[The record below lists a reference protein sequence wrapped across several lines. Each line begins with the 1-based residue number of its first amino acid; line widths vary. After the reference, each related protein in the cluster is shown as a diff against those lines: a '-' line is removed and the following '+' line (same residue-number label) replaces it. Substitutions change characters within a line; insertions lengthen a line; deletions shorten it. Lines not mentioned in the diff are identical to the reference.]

1 MNVPVYGGQPFG
13 GGVPGGVGV
22 GGVGV
27 SGPLFPIVIAFS
39 EPAWLYE
46 YDPDVIEPS
55 FSARAYTPAMIG
67 VAALVP
73 PTPHQPR
80 NRRVRCHTQ
89 LQGCRDLRPRRHRY
103 TSARY
108 KRWYMTN
115 QVTPAMTVARYIGCT
130 NFQSPA
136 KLFRC
141 MGQDSRSFHQQ
152 MSRTGKPADS
162 SLAPDCRRLQR

>member
-73 PTPHQPR
+73 PTPHQPPQPPGAVSYTATGVPGSATAATSLYIR
-80 NRRVRCHTQ
+80 PLQTLVYDEPSNACHDGCAIYWLHQ
-89 LQGCRDLRPRRHRY
+89 LPESGQTVSLYGPRFKVVPP
-103 TSARY
+103 TD
-108 KRWYMTN
+108 
-115 QVTPAMTVARYIGCT
+115 VTYWEG
-130 NFQSPA
+130 
-136 KLFRC
+136 
-141 MGQDSRSFHQQ
+141 G
-152 MSRTGKPADS
+152 G
-162 SLAPDCRRLQR
+162 